1 MIDQGC
7 HGDCAICKSDFG
19 PCSLT
24 RSGSIF
30 KKDDDTRTDVNGPDN
45 TEPLRIKVGACPICH
60 SDMHAYNLHP
70 HVHPN
75 SEWYCVL
82 CGYEEDENGKALI

>member
-24 RSGSIF
+24 RSGSVF
-30 KKDDDTRTDVNGPDN
+30 KKDDDTRDADDVQPE
-45 TEPLRIKVGACPICH
+45 TKKCACPICH
-60 SDMHAYNLHP
+60 SDLKAKRPLNRG
-70 HVHPN
+70 
-75 SEWYCVL
+75 WYCVL